1 MENSTLAKIQ
11 EEIRLNAKEFFLGS
25 ESRMELYLSELV
37 EVYNSWVN
45 AWEVLGFSVKPKH
58 GNVIVLTKDKDG
70 ACQLVRFFML
80 TSKWEASV
88 DLTSDTVDGMAIQLL
103 EYNV

>member
-1 MENSTLAKIQ
+1 MLAKIQ

-45 AWEVLGFSVKPKH
+45 AQEVLGFSVKPKH
-58 GNVIVLTKDKDG
+58 GNVIVLTKDKEG
-70 ACQLVRFFML
+70 ACQLIRFFML
-80 TSKWEASV
+80 GSKWEASV
-88 DLTSDTVDGMAIQLL
+88 ELTSDTVDGMAIQLL
-103 EYNV
+103 EYND